1 MMFRTYSLILSIALL
16 SPLHAS
22 AEQRTIT
29 SLGRLEPANG
39 VVHLAGPSGGGL
51 SGAVI
56 KSLEVAEGDWV
67 EKDQVVARL
76 DSYKLRKAEVARLNA
91 ILANANSEMA
101 RQQNLAKT
109 SSTSKVK
116 LDAAL
121 MDLDIAKADLAA
133 ARAHLELSVV
143 RSPLRAQILEI
154 HAYPG
159 ERVGVEGIMELG
171 QTDRMYAV
179 AEVYET
185 DITQVKVGQLA
196 SVKTSAMDELQ
207 TGKVERISLKVGRL
221 DAVGTDPIA
230 KTDARVVEV
239 FILLDDSE
247 AVSRFTNMQ
256 VKVEIQP

>member
-1 MMFRTYSLILSIALL
+1 MRKPYSLLIAICLL
-16 SPLHAS
+16 LPLTAMG
-22 AEQRTIT
+22 EPRTIT
-29 SLGRLEPANG
+29 SLGRLEPENG
-39 VVHLAGPSGGGL
+39 VVHLAGPSGGGIF
-51 SGAVI
+51 GAVI

-67 EKDQVVARL
+67 DKDQVLARL
-76 DSYKLRKAEVARLNA
+76 DSYELHKAEVARLKA
-91 ILANANSEMA
+91 ILANAESEQT

-109 SSTSKVK
+109 SSTSKAK
-116 LDAAL
+116 LDEAQ
-121 MDLDIAKADLAA
+121 MNLDIAKADMAA
-133 ARAHLELSVV
+133 ANARLELAVV
-143 RSPLRAQILEI
+143 RAPLRAQVIEI
-154 HAYPG
+154 HTYPG
-159 ERVGVEGIMELG
+159 ERVGTEGIMELAR
-171 QTDRMYAV
+171 TDRMYAV

-185 DITQVKVGQLA
+185 DITQVKIGQVA
-196 SVKTSAMDELQ
+196 KVKASAMQELQ